1 MNKSKKMLIE
11 DVSWLDRMRLSALQ
25 IDYKIDY
32 IFSESCDNKGDQP
45 RDIYINMDDY
55 GRAKLIMT
63 KDI

>member
-11 DVSWLDRMRLSALQ
+11 DVNWLDRMRLSALQ
-25 IDYKIDY
+25 IDY

-45 RDIYINMDDY
+45 RDIYINTDDY

>member
-1 MNKSKKMLIE
+1 MKNSKKMLIE

-25 IDYKIDY
+25 IDY

-45 RDIYINMDDY
+45 RDIYINTDDY

>member
-11 DVSWLDRMRLSALQ
+11 DVNWLDRMRLSALQ
-25 IDYKIDY
+25 IDY

>member
-25 IDYKIDY
+25 IDY

-45 RDIYINMDDY
+45 RDIYINTDDY